1 MEFVAGV
8 AVGGTF
14 TDLIMVDG
22 ETRDVRVAKVSP
34 TPGHQAERVM
44 AAMCTVPH
52 DPRTS
57 VRIASANSRGAS
69 CGRL

>member
-22 ETRDVRVAKVSP
+22 ETQDVRVAKVSP

-44 AAMCTVPH
+44 AAPMVSTCAPATAH
-52 DPRTS
+52 ASR
-57 VRIASANSRGAS
+57 VRARASSRS
-69 CGRL
+69 